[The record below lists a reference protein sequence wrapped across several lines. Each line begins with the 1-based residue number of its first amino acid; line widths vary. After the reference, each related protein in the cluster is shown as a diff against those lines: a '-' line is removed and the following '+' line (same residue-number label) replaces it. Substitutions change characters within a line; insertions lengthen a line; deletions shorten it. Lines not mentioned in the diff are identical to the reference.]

1 MKICV
6 IGGGISG
13 SVALLALKRL
23 GFSPAWITADY
34 HPTSKREWPES
45 IDWQGLSL
53 LSEFID
59 VPYFLR
65 NHIYSQEFHHTCW
78 GSDELL
84 SKNNYRLHKESRGTQ
99 LIDKTALTQ
108 ILFNHATDQCQPI
121 LGRVSRITSSSTH
134 WVIHLSNNQTIV
146 ADCIVFANGG
156 KSTIQREFCSIIR
169 VDTLQAHHWI
179 LRRSQN
185 HDSLV
190 ETGSLIEACPT
201 GWWYAATMGQE
212 SISLTFF
219 SDPIS
224 ISSSIR
230 SSDYLRHQ
238 LNTTNH
244 LKSWVQQ
251 CQWTHF
257 NRPTVFHVHCQHL
270 SQYADSKA
278 TDPGRLWISIG
289 DAAIQHDPL
298 SSFGTTNGIWSAVT
312 AAESINNAQA
322 NNDQKGFMEYN
333 KIMNELNTSM
343 AKKRLDIYSS
353 ETRFSDMPFWSKRI
367 ATPSINITEIS
378 SN

>member
-13 SVALLALKRL
+13 GVALLALKRL
-23 GFSPAWITADY
+23 GLSPAWITADC
-34 HPTSKREWPES
+34 HPSSKQEWPES

-59 VPYFLR
+59 ITDFLR
-65 NHIYSQEFHHTCW
+65 NHVYHQEFHHTCW
-78 GSDELL
+78 GSNELL
-84 SKNNYRLHKESRGTQ
+84 SKNNYRLNKESRGTQ

-121 LGRVSRITSSSTH
+121 LDRVSRITSSSTH
-134 WVIHLSNNQTIV
+134 WVIHLRNNQTIA

-156 KSTIQREFCSIIR
+156 KSRIQRGLCSINR

-179 LRRSQN
+179 LQRSQD
-185 HDSLV
+185 HDSLI

-224 ISSSIR
+224 SSNTIR

-238 LNTTNH
+238 LNTTTH
-244 LKSWVQQ
+244 LKGWIQQ

-257 NRPTVFHVHCQHL
+257 NRPTIFHVHCQHL

-278 TDPGRLWISIG
+278 NDPNRLWISIG
-289 DAAIQHDPL
+289 DAAIQHDPVL
-298 SSFGTTNGIWSAVT
+298 FWNNQWHLSAVK
-312 AAESINNAQA
+312 AAESINNTQKT
-322 NNDQKGFMEYN
+322 NNQKGINEYN

-343 AKKRLDIYSS
+343 AKKED
-353 ETRFSDMPFWSKRI
+353 
-367 ATPSINITEIS
+367 
-378 SN
+378 